1 MGLGPGGQPI
11 SASQLNIGGVMG
23 NLGPS
28 GEYFNFLISFSLIRL
43 LDHKAHIYSF
53 VIMFKGLYFIV
64 GYLGHH
70 FSLKEE

>member
-28 GEYFNFLISFSLIRL
+28 GEYSNFLIYFSMICL
-43 LDHKAHIYSF
+43 LDHITHIYSF
-53 VIMFKGLYFIV
+53 VIMFKGL
-64 GYLGHH
+64 
-70 FSLKEE
+70 

>member
-28 GEYFNFLISFSLIRL
+28 GEYSSWLISL
-43 LDHKAHIYSF
+43 
-53 VIMFKGLYFIV
+53 
-64 GYLGHH
+64 
-70 FSLKEE
+70 

>member
-64 GYLGHH
+64 GYLGCH